1 MNIWEAYCKPG
12 YYNVYFDIL
21 VIKGLKREDA
31 EALKHQYT
39 VYIQRLKNCR
49 FASDLKKCI
58 TPESFK
64 EKLKEI
70 FTIKWKDNLK
80 FVEMPKL
87 FEDYLTFLETIQALY
102 GDFIS
107 PEEKRRLID
116 PAMDLP
122 ITDLTSYE
130 LENIKDGKLVVLMNP
145 MLLSFLKEFIEVDKL
160 TPAKATSVC
169 RTFYGDLLPDMEPE
183 DYVSLLEFWWN
194 KSRVLKKGG
203 KYKQFKIS
211 FPDGSEEICSTTEGL
226 KKIVMLYGFEE
237 CMKMKI
243 VIQNNPFLVKY
254 VPKGSEKIYGEIEP
268 GKYFNLRGQTKDRLN
283 VVRRI
288 NMHFGN
294 KLTIELV

>member
-21 VIKGLKREDA
+21 VIKGLKREDV

-64 EKLKEI
+64 EKLNEI

-183 DYVSLLEFWWN
+183 DYVSLLEF
-194 KSRVLKKGG
+194 
-203 KYKQFKIS
+203 
-211 FPDGSEEICSTTEGL
+211 CSMIEG
-226 KKIVMLYGFEE
+226 
-237 CMKMKI
+237 
-243 VIQNNPFLVKY
+243 
-254 VPKGSEKIYGEIEP
+254 
-268 GKYFNLRGQTKDRLN
+268 T
-283 VVRRI
+283 
-288 NMHFGN
+288 
-294 KLTIELV
+294 